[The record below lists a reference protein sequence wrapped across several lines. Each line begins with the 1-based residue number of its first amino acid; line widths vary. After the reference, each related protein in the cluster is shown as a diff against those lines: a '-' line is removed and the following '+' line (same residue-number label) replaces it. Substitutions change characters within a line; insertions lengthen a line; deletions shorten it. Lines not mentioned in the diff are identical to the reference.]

1 MKWQPPPIKV
11 TPPFPANFLFYF
23 YFPLI
28 WLFLGGGGITT
39 RLGLKWAFLL
49 ILFVCFFEGGSFIR
63 GFQPTMNKP
72 LTLFCFFFSPFVTL
86 FWLLAERTRACALN
100 NIAGFALHCTTGIGP
115 RDPIYSALPDDD
127 PSMDVASPR
136 DRDLGSPLVLAC
148 FFNTNVNF
156 LVAMRFCVGEE

>member
-1 MKWQPPPIKV
+1 
-11 TPPFPANFLFYF
+11 
-23 YFPLI
+23 
-28 WLFLGGGGITT
+28 
-39 RLGLKWAFLL
+39 
-49 ILFVCFFEGGSFIR
+49 
-63 GFQPTMNKP
+63 MNKP